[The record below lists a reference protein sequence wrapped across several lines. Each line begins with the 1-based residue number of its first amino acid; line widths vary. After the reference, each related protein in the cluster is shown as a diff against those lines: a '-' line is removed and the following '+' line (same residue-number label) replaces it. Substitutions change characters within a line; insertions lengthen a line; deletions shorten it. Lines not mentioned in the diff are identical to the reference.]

1 MADVDDDKLVET
13 GAVSKADKDFNAK
26 VAHFAAGSHECAL
39 RCDRGVAVWTA
50 PNVEGLDALQMEA
63 ELEKKKLD
71 ENPESWSKKREE
83 IHEICERGDV
93 VALIAHLKTEAGRK
107 ARAQHPPR
115 HRARLA
121 ASQRRVCCLQTLEK
135 PDPSGWRP
143 LHWAASN
150 NRNKIRALFMLK
162 QEDANNL
169 MLVQEERDNIRKT
182 FVTVRTLR
190 GQQCIGMHVRA
201 KEF

>member
-1 MADVDDDKLVET
+1 MLQWPWPVWPP
-13 GAVSKADKDFNAK
+13 
-26 VAHFAAGSHECAL
+26 AL
-39 RCDRGVAVWTA
+39 
-50 PNVEGLDALQMEA
+50 
-63 ELEKKKLD
+63 
-71 ENPESWSKKREE
+71 
-83 IHEICERGDV
+83 
-93 VALIAHLKTEAGRK
+93 LIL
-107 ARAQHPPR
+107 P
-115 HRARLA
+115 
-121 ASQRRVCCLQTLEK
+121 
-135 PDPSGWRP
+135 P

-162 QEDANNL
+162 QEDANNV